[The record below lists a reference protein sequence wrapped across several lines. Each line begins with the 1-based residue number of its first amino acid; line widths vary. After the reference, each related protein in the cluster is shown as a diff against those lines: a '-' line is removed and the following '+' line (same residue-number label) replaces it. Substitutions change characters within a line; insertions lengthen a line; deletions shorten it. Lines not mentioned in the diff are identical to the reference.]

1 MFAFLARS
9 AVRRAPFTL
18 LMWVPLVILAVI
30 LGSPL
35 ASKLGG
41 GLPDFMTPDSS
52 SSKAAVQIEEASGA
66 DGNGGAYVLV
76 QTPKGAQEQ
85 DSRVLVNRVIN
96 AVKEV
101 DDVIGVQTAYDG
113 RGNPTMISESG
124 DSTYIVAQIDKDAHT
139 EDVVNHLRDATAGI
153 AGVQVGGPAATD
165 VQVVETVR
173 EDLTR
178 AELMAFPILFV
189 LALLIFRSPI
199 AAALPVLMGGFNVFL
214 TMFVLRGVNEYLD
227 ISIFGLNLVSALG
240 MGLAIDYSLLMVS
253 RYRAELGR
261 GLDAQ
266 EALHIAVEKTSHTI
280 VFSAATVAAS
290 LAALCLFPQKFL
302 YSMGL
307 GGALVSIMAAVVSVI
322 VLPAVLRLLGTKID
336 FLAPK
341 RWQRALE
348 SHNDHDG
355 WWYRLGTF
363 VTGKPIATALTA
375 TVLLLG
381 MGSAVFDAKFT
392 FMSAQDLPTSASAR
406 SIDDTLREDY
416 DLQAQD
422 AASVVLQTSDA
433 ATVNE
438 IRADLDKLGGVDAV
452 TPAVPLDSDTWLI
465 NVVPEHGPLTAE
477 ALTLVENIRAVDAR
491 GTELQVGGLTAIYH
505 DMRASLVSLLPWVV
519 LLIALSNMLLL
530 AWLTRS
536 IVLPFKSLIMN
547 TLTVAAT
554 FGVLVVAFQ
563 WGWFAPLMGTTA
575 QSALDMTQPVLI
587 FALVFGLSTDYGVM
601 VLAAIKEARDN
612 GYSERESVVI
622 GVSRTGRIV
631 TAAAILFC
639 VALGALA
646 TSRLVFIKE
655 LGFGTAAGVIIDA
668 TLVRVLLVPSLMVLL
683 GPLNWTGPR
692 WLTGVRKHIGRH
704 RAPTGALA
712 RKLETEELMA
722 KRDAARAGKAD
733 DSPQADAKDG
743 SEAGPN
749 IGSGVAAAAGASS
762 VESHMAGSLAAA
774 STEKADGSVDASAP
788 TNTTNVTDAAS
799 SDAAR
804 RGRGFTRRRH
814 GRGAA
819 ADQAA
824 ASSAEPSNGS
834 ADAAD
839 SPADAA
845 EANDS
850 NGYAGGDE
858 PTESR
863 RFRLRAGA
871 R

>member
-18 LMWVPLVILAVI
+18 LIWVPLVALAVI

-35 ASKLGG
+35 ASQLGG
-41 GLPDFMTPDSS
+41 GLPDFMTPESS
-52 SSKAAVQIEEASGA
+52 SSKAATQIEDASGA

-76 QTPKGAQEQ
+76 QTPAGAMEHE
-85 DSRVLVNRVIN
+85 SRVKVNRVIN
-96 AVKEV
+96 AVKDV

-113 RGNPTMISESG
+113 PGNPTMISESG
-124 DSTYIVAQIDKDAHT
+124 DSTYLIANIDKDAHT
-139 EDVVNHLRDATAGI
+139 EDVVNHLRDATEGI

-178 AELMAFPILFV
+178 AELMAFPVLFV

-199 AAALPVLMGGFNVFL
+199 AAALPVLMGGINVFL
-214 TMFVLRGVNEYLD
+214 TMFLLRGVNEYLD

-253 RYRAELGR
+253 RYRAEMAGGR
-261 GLDAQ
+261 EPE
-266 EALHIAVEKTSHTI
+266 EALHVAVEKTSHTI

-290 LAALCLFPQKFL
+290 LAALCLFPQRFL

-307 GGALVSIMAAVVSVI
+307 GGALVSIMAAVVSVV
-322 VLPAVLRLLGTKID
+322 VLPAMLRLLGPKID

-348 SHNDHDG
+348 STNDHDG

-363 VTGKPIATALTA
+363 VTGKPVATALTA

-381 MGSAVFDAKFT
+381 MGSAVLDVKFT
-392 FMSAQDLPTSASAR
+392 FMSAQDLPTAASAR
-406 SIDDTLREDY
+406 SIDDTLRSDY

-422 AASVVLQTSDA
+422 AASVVIQTSDA
-433 ATVNE
+433 QTVDT
-438 IRADLDKLGGVDAV
+438 IRGDLEQLGGVDAV
-452 TPAVPLDSDTWLI
+452 APAVPLDDDTWLV
-465 NVVPEHGPLTAE
+465 NVIPEHGPLSAE
-477 ALTLVENIRAVDAR
+477 ALTLVEDIRAVDTR
-491 GTELQVGGLTAIYH
+491 GTEVEVGGLTAIYH
-505 DMRASLVSLLPWVV
+505 DMRASLLDHLLWVV
-519 LLIALSNMLLL
+519 LLIAAGNMLLL
-530 AWLTRS
+530 TWLTRS
-536 IVLPFKSLIMN
+536 IVLPIKSLIMN

-563 WGWFAPLMGTTA
+563 WGWFAPMMGTTA
-575 QSALDMTQPVLI
+575 QGALDMTQPVLI

-612 GYSERESVVI
+612 GHGERESVVI
-622 GVSRTGRIV
+622 GISRTGRIV
-631 TAAAILFC
+631 TAAALLFC

-668 TLVRVLLVPSLMVLL
+668 TLVRVLLVPSLMILL
-683 GPLNWTGPR
+683 GRLNWAGPR
-692 WLTGVRKHIGRH
+692 WLTGIRKHIGRH
-704 RAPTGALA
+704 RAPSGAAA
-712 RKLETEELMA
+712 RRLETEELLA
-722 KRDAARAGKAD
+722 KTQAARA
-733 DSPQADAKDG
+733 
-743 SEAGPN
+743 
-749 IGSGVAAAAGASS
+749 
-762 VESHMAGSLAAA
+762 
-774 STEKADGSVDASAP
+774 EKAKADASAP
-788 TNTTNVTDAAS
+788 QADTGDAGDSGGISGANVAEGGAAS
-799 SDAAR
+799 AEAADSR
-804 RGRGFTRRRH
+804 HGFTRRRDV
-814 GRGAA
+814 RRRRSERAA
-819 ADQAA
+819 TSG
-824 ASSAEPSNGS
+824 SSETPAREAGGIGD
-834 ADAAD
+834 ADA
-839 SPADAA
+839 SEPTQPT
-845 EANDS
+845 
-850 NGYAGGDE
+850 E

-863 RFRLRAGA
+863 RSRLRAGA

>member
-18 LMWVPLVILAVI
+18 LVWVPLVALAVI

-35 ASKLGG
+35 AGQLGG
-41 GLPDFMTPDSS
+41 GLPDFMTPESS
-52 SSKAAVQIEEASGA
+52 SSKAAAQIEEASDA
-66 DGNGGAYVLV
+66 DGNGGAYVLIN
-76 QTPKGAQEQ
+76 TPAGAMEQE
-85 DSRVLVNRVIN
+85 SRVKVNLVIN
-96 AVKEV
+96 EIKNV
-101 DDVIGVQTAYDG
+101 DAVIGVQSAYDG
-113 RGNPTMISESG
+113 PGNPTMVSTSG
-124 DSTYIVAQIDKDAHT
+124 DSTYLIANIDKDAHI
-139 EDVVNHLRDATAGI
+139 EDVVNELRDVTSGT

-199 AAALPVLMGGFNVFL
+199 AAALPVLMGGINVFL
-214 TMFVLRGVNEYLD
+214 TMFLLRGVNEYLE
-227 ISIFGLNLVSALG
+227 ISVFGINLVSALG

-253 RYRAELGR
+253 RYRAELAAGR
-261 GLDAQ
+261 DAKD
-266 EALHIAVEKTSHTI
+266 ALHVAVEKTSHTI

-290 LAALCLFPQKFL
+290 LAALCLFPQRFL

-307 GGALVSIMAAVVSVI
+307 GGALVAIMAAVVSVI
-322 VLPAVLRLLGTKID
+322 VLPAMLRVLGPKID

-348 SHNDHDG
+348 STNDHDG

-381 MGSAVFDAKFT
+381 MGSAVFDVKFT

-406 SIDDTLREDY
+406 SIDDTLRADY

-422 AASVVLQTSDA
+422 SASVVIQSSDA
-433 ATVNE
+433 ATVNT
-438 IRADLDKLGGVDAV
+438 IRDDLVQLEGVEAV
-452 TPAVPLDSDTWLI
+452 APATPLDDDTWLV
-465 NVVPEHGPLTAE
+465 NVIPEHGPLSAE
-477 ALTLVENIRAVDAR
+477 ALALVEDIRGVDAR
-491 GTELQVGGLTAIYH
+491 GTSMEVGGLTAIYH
-505 DMRASLVSLLPWVV
+505 DMRASLLDYLPWVV
-519 LLIALSNMLLL
+519 LLIAASNMLLL
-530 AWLTRS
+530 TWLTRS
-536 IVLPFKSLIMN
+536 IVLPIKSLIMN

-575 QSALDMTQPVLI
+575 QGALDMTQPVLI

-612 GYSERESVVI
+612 GYGERESVVI

-655 LGFGTAAGVIIDA
+655 LGFGTAAGVLIDA
-668 TLVRVLLVPSLMVLL
+668 TLVRCLLVPSLMVLL
-683 GPLNWTGPR
+683 GPLNWAGPR

-704 RAPTGALA
+704 RAPTGSLA
-712 RKLETEELMA
+712 RRLETEELLA
-722 KRDAARAGKAD
+722 KSEAVRSAKTDDGSD
-733 DSPQADAKDG
+733 DSRPDG
-743 SEAGPN
+743 SGESATGAGDVD
-749 IGSGVAAAAGASS
+749 GRY
-762 VESHMAGSLAAA
+762 ER
-774 STEKADGSVDASAP
+774 ADGAP
-788 TNTTNVTDAAS
+788 S
-799 SDAAR
+799 GR
-804 RGRGFTRRRH
+804 RGFTRRRH
-814 GRGAA
+814 GRRGR
-819 ADQAA
+819 
-824 ASSAEPSNGS
+824 
-834 ADAAD
+834 ADAATSAAGD
-839 SPADAA
+839 APEQAPEAGQSSAADETADPAGSLEPA
-845 EANDS
+845 EAD
-850 NGYAGGDE
+850 GGG
-858 PTESR
+858 SR
-863 RFRLRAGA
+863 RRHLRAGA